1 MSLRDILRLRS
12 RGRDIAFADLSNIV
26 INDVM
31 STVIAIETDRKL
43 TCAQILRLMATNKN
57 ILSSFSNYEISVKGR
72 QVVAKQI
79 FQLKVF
85 TFALTFFWFFDV
97 TTKDN
102 DARKII
108 NNNQSKEKVLQGLKN
123 LYGDGDVGWRFR
135 LSAFSFARRIFTK
148 ESRTS
153 QSLNWREI
161 VTKTSLSLSC

>member
-85 TFALTFFWFFDV
+85 TFALTFFLFFDV

-102 DARKII
+102 YARKII
-108 NNNQSKEKVLQGLKN
+108 NNNQSKKKVLQGLKN
-123 LYGDGDVGWRFR
+123 VSATATLDGGFGF
-135 LSAFSFARRIFTK
+135 L
-148 ESRTS
+148 
-153 QSLNWREI
+153 
-161 VTKTSLSLSC
+161 LSLSREGSLLKKVEPVKALIGEKL